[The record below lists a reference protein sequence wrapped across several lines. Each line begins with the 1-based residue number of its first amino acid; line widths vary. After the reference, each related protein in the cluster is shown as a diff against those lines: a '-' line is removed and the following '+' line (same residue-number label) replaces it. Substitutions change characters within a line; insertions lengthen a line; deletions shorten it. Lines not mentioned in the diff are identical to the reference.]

1 MQLFLKYE
9 PAFQFLISILTIFS
23 PHYILF
29 FWNFSCTI
37 FNCPVHIYMNF
48 ETLGQKN
55 KLFTSFQLLS
65 ATLGKFKTVRSF
77 DISQDE
83 TSWVTRDKSQND
95 LICIR
100 FLLCQK
106 RLTVLIIITSGPY
119 SWGLFSR
126 FLWGL
131 RIELLTVGFYTI
143 KKPQRHVFSLWVE
156 KCEMKLLK
164 YKIWNRKVLRVCVEL
179 GEIVKCWK
187 FCFFLLPIILK
198 WPLWK
203 PKMFTI
209 YLEKKFIDL
218 EAK

>member
-156 KCEMKLLK
+156 KCKMKLLK
-164 YKIWNRKVLRVCVEL
+164 YKIWNRKVLGSYTLCML
-179 GEIVKCWK
+179 
-187 FCFFLLPIILK
+187 FSS
-198 WPLWK
+198 
-203 PKMFTI
+203 
-209 YLEKKFIDL
+209 
-218 EAK
+218 